1 MNKQA
6 MNGRSIFVIYM
17 PLIAAISLSLSP
29 MTSNSAFAQGTTE
42 SDAAAAEETQSTR
55 EPLEIISTIQTLL
68 NQAAVEY
75 GNQNFTGAAELAQT
89 AYLDHYEF
97 LEAPLAQLDPALMEA
112 TEVMIREDVQNAI
125 ESRVPLSELQQL
137 VNTIDGNL
145 IPHNNSSLDG
155 LQHLF
160 FLKFTSIFLVYVP
173 FMPNLYPFLKSISD
187 AHTVPCIFSILILAI
202 EIKKILI

>member
-1 MNKQA
+1 MNR
-6 MNGRSIFVIYM
+6 RSIFVIYM

-29 MTSNSAFAQGTTE
+29 MTSNSAFAQDTTE
-42 SDAAAAEETQSTR
+42 SDAAAEESQNTR

-112 TEVMIREDVQNAI
+112 TEIMIREDLQNAI

-145 IPHNNSSLDG
+145 TTA
-155 LQHLF
+155 QQLF
-160 FLKFTSIFLVYVP
+160 
-173 FMPNLYPFLKSISD
+173 
-187 AHTVPCIFSILILAI
+187 A
-202 EIKKILI
+202 

>member
-6 MNGRSIFVIYM
+6 MNRRSIFVIYM

-42 SDAAAAEETQSTR
+42 SDTAAAEETQSTR
-55 EPLEIISTIQTLL
+55 EPVEIISTIQTLL

-97 LEAPLAQLDPALMEA
+97 LEAPLAQLDPTLM
-112 TEVMIREDVQNAI
+112 
-125 ESRVPLSELQQL
+125 
-137 VNTIDGNL
+137 
-145 IPHNNSSLDG
+145 
-155 LQHLF
+155 
-160 FLKFTSIFLVYVP
+160 
-173 FMPNLYPFLKSISD
+173 
-187 AHTVPCIFSILILAI
+187 
-202 EIKKILI
+202 

>member
-6 MNGRSIFVIYM
+6 MNRRSIFVIYM

-29 MTSNSAFAQGTTE
+29 MTSNSAFAQDTTE
-42 SDAAAAEETQSTR
+42 SDAAAEESQNTR

-112 TEVMIREDVQNAI
+112 TEIMIREDLQNAI

-145 IPHNNSSLDG
+145 TTA
-155 LQHLF
+155 QQLF
-160 FLKFTSIFLVYVP
+160 
-173 FMPNLYPFLKSISD
+173 
-187 AHTVPCIFSILILAI
+187 A
-202 EIKKILI
+202 

>member
-6 MNGRSIFVIYM
+6 MNRRSIFVIYM

-75 GNQNFTGAAELAQT
+75 GNQNFTGAAALAQT

-112 TEVMIREDVQNAI
+112 TEIMIREDVQNAI

-145 IPHNNSSLDG
+145 MTA
-155 LQHLF
+155 QQLF
-160 FLKFTSIFLVYVP
+160 
-173 FMPNLYPFLKSISD
+173 
-187 AHTVPCIFSILILAI
+187 A
-202 EIKKILI
+202 

>member
-1 MNKQA
+1 MNR
-6 MNGRSIFVIYM
+6 RSIFVIYM

-29 MTSNSAFAQGTTE
+29 MTSNSAFAQDTTE
-42 SDAAAAEETQSTR
+42 SDAAAEESQNTR

-112 TEVMIREDVQNAI
+112 TEIMIREDFQNAI

-145 IPHNNSSLDG
+145 TTA
-155 LQHLF
+155 QQLF
-160 FLKFTSIFLVYVP
+160 
-173 FMPNLYPFLKSISD
+173 
-187 AHTVPCIFSILILAI
+187 A
-202 EIKKILI
+202 